1 MKKNILKI
9 FAVLLALVMLF
20 ALASCGG
27 NDKEKYS
34 SETTG
39 TTENADKE
47 KSEGKL
53 TTEQNNQAP
62 TVTAGAVTNGKDGS
76 AKSGGKDPG
85 KDPGKSDDNKKS
97 TGSNTSKTYKPNS
110 GNASGSNTSVGQQS
124 GGKTEE
130 TASTV
135 EPEGK
140 DNEGEFVIPSAE
152 IQLPVVPLK

>member
-1 MKKNILKI
+1 MKKNILKV
-9 FAVLLALVMLF
+9 FAVLLAVMMLF

-27 NDKEKYS
+27 KDKDKDT
-34 SETTG
+34 SETTD
-39 TTENADKE
+39 TSSVTEKD
-47 KSEGKL
+47 
-53 TTEQNNQAP
+53 NQAP

-85 KDPGKSDDNKKS
+85 KDPGKTDDNKKS
-97 TGSNTSKTYKPNS
+97 TGSNTSETYKPNS